1 MKKWIALFLALALS
15 LLCCPVVLA
24 ESDAADEDY
33 RISQTAAPELP
44 ALKTVLPE
52 SEYTTASAPAL
63 EEQAVQWQTVKV
75 DGWVNPLYADVL
87 SVEDLTAPAGRRPL
101 KSIRSYRGV
110 NYEENL
116 HKIAM
121 DLRQSMVNRDSKFCL
136 RYACPTEKAP
146 TALDDLLH
154 TLMTWAMEITA
165 FGKEGDYIAY
175 QLGGYG
181 PASCSI
187 ASGDGWS
194 YYQMDLP
201 ISYYTTEEQEAQVST
216 EISQVISSLGINK
229 NTPQYVKIRKIYD
242 YVIENVKYD
251 YANLNDNSYK
261 LKYTAYA
268 ALHNGTAVCQGYANL
283 IYRLM
288 WECGV
293 PCRICEGTGN
303 GGAHAWN
310 LVALGNTFYYLDATW
325 DSNYYES
332 YQKNPYNYFLIGT
345 QTLSRDH
352 THTLNDTWDGFDVD
366 GDGDLDLISAEDF
379 DTSTL
384 TAADEN
390 ECSGHTY
397 GDGICLLNQDDG
409 ITYFYT
415 CPTCRCMYG
424 VKAYVFTDEESLL
437 YLDEIPTQSDRLF
450 IYNNE
455 AALTIKQDIEMDLCT
470 ALVSDGPAALKVA
483 KGATLIT
490 TAGLI
495 WGGPVS
501 VSGAWDCYQESL
513 LSSALTVE
521 EGGCVTN
528 YGRLICLDDLIVSGG
543 LENGYNELLCKKD
556 LTVSGRLRSDVWITA
571 EGTVTGSEHI
581 IYSFSQED
589 DFNGNKAID
598 SGDLLL
604 LACHVAKISVLPD
617 VPSGKNAQDIVKF
630 ARMLIAR
637 GVQ

>member
-24 ESDAADEDY
+24 ESDAADEDH

-75 DGWVNPLYADVL
+75 GGWVNPLYADVL

-101 KSIRSYRGV
+101 KSIRSYGEID
-110 NYEENL
+110 YEENL

-121 DLRQSMVNRDSKFCL
+121 DLRQSMVKRDSTFCF
-136 RYACPTEKAP
+136 RYACPTENAP
-146 TALDDLLH
+146 TGDNGLNELLH
-154 TLMTWAMEITA
+154 TLMTWALEITTA
-165 FGKEGDYIAY
+165 GWEGDYIAY
-175 QLGGYG
+175 QFGGTG
-181 PASCSI
+181 VADGWI

-194 YYQMDLP
+194 YYQIIDLP
-201 ISYYTTEEQEAQVST
+201 IFYYTTEDQEAQVST

-229 NTPQYVKIRKIYD
+229 NTPQYEKIRKIYN
-242 YVIENVKYD
+242 YVIKNVTYD
-251 YANLNDNSYK
+251 YANLDDDDYK

-268 ALHNGTAVCQGYANL
+268 ALIDHTAVCQGYANL

-325 DSNYYES
+325 DAGKDPQSTL
-332 YQKNPYNYFLIGT
+332 NYFLIGST
-345 QTLSRDH
+345 KLSADH
-352 THTLNDTWDGFDVD
+352 THQTAGNWISFKGYPISAGNYNASAL
-366 GDGDLDLISAEDF
+366 SAEDLLPCTHSDYEMSF
-379 DTSTL
+379 TINNPDGSVVVYYVCPL
-384 TAADEN
+384 CGCMDSMTAYGFSSEEELRYLN
-390 ECSGHTY
+390 ELPLQGKHWFTY
-397 GDGICLLNQDDG
+397 VGTGD
-409 ITYFYT
+409 
-415 CPTCRCMYG
+415 
-424 VKAYVFTDEESLL
+424 
-437 YLDEIPTQSDRLF
+437 
-450 IYNNE
+450 
-455 AALTIKQDIEMDLCT
+455 LTITENFKCPAET

>member
-1 MKKWIALFLALALS
+1 MKKWIALFLALVLS

-24 ESDAADEDY
+24 ESDAADEDH

-101 KSIRSYRGV
+101 KSIRSYGEI

-121 DLRQSMVNRDSKFCL
+121 NLRQSMVNRGSTFCF

-146 TALDDLLH
+146 TGDNGLNELLH
-154 TLMTWAMEITA
+154 TLMTWALEITTA
-165 FGKEGDYIAY
+165 GWEGDYIAY

-201 ISYYTTEEQEAQVST
+201 ISYYTTEDQEAQVST

-268 ALHNGTAVCQGYANL
+268 ALINRTAVCQGYANL

-293 PCRICEGTGN
+293 PCRICDGTGG

-310 LVALGNTFYYLDATW
+310 LVALGKTFYYLDATW
-325 DSNYYES
+325 DAGKDPQSTL
-332 YQKNPYNYFLIGT
+332 NYFLIGST
-345 QTLSRDH
+345 KLSADH
-352 THTLNDTWDGFDVD
+352 THQTAGNWISFEGYP
-366 GDGDLDLISAEDF
+366 ISAENYNA
-379 DTSTL
+379 SAL
-384 TAADEN
+384 SAADLLPCTHSDYEMSFTIN
-390 ECSGHTY
+390 NP
-397 GDGICLLNQDDG
+397 DGSVVFYYICPLCG
-409 ITYFYT
+409 
-415 CPTCRCMYG
+415 CM
-424 VKAYVFTDEESLL
+424 DS
-437 YLDEIPTQSDRLF
+437 
-450 IYNNE
+450 
-455 AALTIKQDIEMDLCT
+455 MT
-470 ALVSDGPAALKVA
+470 AHG
-483 KGATLIT
+483 
-490 TAGLI
+490 
-495 WGGPVS
+495 
-501 VSGAWDCYQESL
+501 
-513 LSSALTVE
+513 
-521 EGGCVTN
+521 
-528 YGRLICLDDLIVSGG
+528 
-543 LENGYNELLCKKD
+543 
-556 LTVSGRLRSDVWITA
+556 
-571 EGTVTGSEHI
+571 
-581 IYSFSQED
+581 FSPED

-617 VPSGKNAQDIVKF
+617 VPSGKNAQDIVAF

-637 GVQ
+637 DVQ

>member
-1 MKKWIALFLALALS
+1 MKKWIALFLALVLS

-24 ESDAADEDY
+24 ESDAADEDH

-63 EEQAVQWQTVKV
+63 EEQTVQWQTVKV

-101 KSIRSYRGV
+101 KSIRSYGEI

-116 HKIAM
+116 HKIAAS
-121 DLRQSMVNRDSKFCL
+121 LRQSMVNRDNTFYF
-136 RYACPTEKAP
+136 RYACLTEAAP

-187 ASGDGWS
+187 AFGGGWS

-201 ISYYTTEEQEAQVST
+201 ISYYTTAAQEAQVST
-216 EISQVISSLGINK
+216 KISQVISSLGINE

-242 YVIENVKYD
+242 YVIENVTYD
-251 YANLNDNSYK
+251 DTNLNDDSYK

-268 ALHNGTAVCQGYANL
+268 ALIDHTAVCQGYANL

-293 PCRICEGTGN
+293 PCRICEGEGN

-325 DSNYYES
+325 DAGKDPQSTL
-332 YQKNPYNYFLIGT
+332 NYFLIGST
-345 QTLSRDH
+345 KLSADH
-352 THTLNDTWDGFDVD
+352 THQTAGNWISFEGYP
-366 GDGDLDLISAEDF
+366 ISAENYNASALSAEDLLPCTHSDYEMSF
-379 DTSTL
+379 TINNPDGSVVVYYICPL
-384 TAADEN
+384 CGCMDSMTAYGFSSKEELRYLN
-390 ECSGHTY
+390 ELPLRGEHWFTY
-397 GDGICLLNQDDG
+397 VGTGD
-409 ITYFYT
+409 
-415 CPTCRCMYG
+415 
-424 VKAYVFTDEESLL
+424 
-437 YLDEIPTQSDRLF
+437 
-450 IYNNE
+450 
-455 AALTIKQDIEMDLCT
+455 LTITENFECPAET
-470 ALVSDGPAALKVA
+470 ALVSDGSAALKVA
-483 KGATLIT
+483 KDAKLIT

-528 YGRLICLDDLIVSGG
+528 YGRLICLDDLIVKGE
-543 LENGYNELLCKKD
+543 LENGYNELICKKD
-556 LTVSGRLRSDVWITA
+556 LTVSGQLRSDVWITA

-581 IYSFSQED
+581 IYSFSPED

-604 LACHVAKISVLPD
+604 LVCHVAKINVLPD
-617 VPSGKNAQDIVKF
+617 VQSGKNAQDIVAF

>member
-24 ESDAADEDY
+24 ESDAADEDH
-33 RISQTAAPELP
+33 RISQAAAPELP

-63 EEQAVQWQTVKV
+63 EEQTVQWQTVEV

-87 SVEDLTAPAGRRPL
+87 SVEDLTAHAGKRSL
-101 KSIRSYRGV
+101 KSIRSYGGV

-116 HKIAM
+116 HKIAAS
-121 DLRQSMVNRDSKFCL
+121 LRQSMVNRDNTFYF
-136 RYACPTEKAP
+136 RYACPTEDAP
-146 TALDDLLH
+146 TALDDLLN

-165 FGKEGDYIAY
+165 FGNEGDYITY

-187 ASGDGWS
+187 VSGDGWS
-194 YYQMDLP
+194 YYKMDLP
-201 ISYYTTEEQEAQVST
+201 ISYYTTAAQEAQVST
-216 EISQVISSLGINK
+216 KISQVISSLGINE

-251 YANLNDNSYK
+251 YTNLNDDSYT

-293 PCRICEGTGN
+293 PCRICAGAGN

-310 LVALGNTFYYLDATW
+310 MAALGDVFYYLDATW

-332 YQKNPYNYFLIGT
+332 YQRNPYNYFLIGST
-345 QTLSRDH
+345 KLSADH
-352 THTLNDTWDGFDVD
+352 THQMAGNWISFEGYPISAGNYNASAL
-366 GDGDLDLISAEDF
+366 SAEDLLPCTHSDYEMSF
-379 DTSTL
+379 TI
-384 TAADEN
+384 N
-390 ECSGHTY
+390 NP
-397 GDGICLLNQDDG
+397 DGSVVF
-409 ITYFYT
+409 YYT
-415 CPTCRCMYG
+415 CPLCGCMDSMTAYG
-424 VKAYVFTDEESLL
+424 FYSEEELRYLNELPLRGEHWFTYVGTGD
-437 YLDEIPTQSDRLF
+437 
-450 IYNNE
+450 
-455 AALTIKQDIEMDLCT
+455 LTITEDFECPAET
-470 ALVSDGPAALKVA
+470 VLVSDGPAALKVA
-483 KGATLIT
+483 NGATLIT

-513 LSSALTVE
+513 LSSVLTVE

-528 YGRLICLDDLIVSGG
+528 YGRLICLDNLIVKGE
-543 LENGYNELLCKKD
+543 LENSNNELLCEKD
-556 LTVSGRLRSDVWITA
+556 LTVSGQLRSDVWITA
-571 EGTVTGSEHI
+571 EGTVTGSENI
-581 IYSFSQED
+581 IYSFSPED

-604 LACHVAKISVLPD
+604 LACHVAKIRVLPD
-617 VPSGKNAQDIVKF
+617 VQSKSAQDIVAF